1 MLAIRVQLLLK
12 LLVEHLAEFSSDAGV
27 FAMFLEQLKKTYFNI
42 LIKPE
47 RLGKCVRPA
56 KLSSTRPRPPQTDPA
71 KGGRWGASFAPPE
84 TFFVL
89 VRRDVRL
96 LILEQRRWSLG
107 EKYQATVA
115 GLSLQD
121 LLAFV
126 GRLKAE
132 LYVEGLVQGNFT
144 STVGGRLSR
153 LSAGWLA
160 GWRLTASAFLQQEA
174 KDFLH
179 YFTE

>member
-1 MLAIRVQLLLK
+1 MRASRK
-12 LLVEHLAEFSSDAGV
+12 
-27 FAMFLEQLKKTYFNI
+27 
-42 LIKPE
+42 
-47 RLGKCVRPA
+47 A
-56 KLSSTRPRPPQTDPA
+56 KLNAPTPSPDRPCKRGA
-71 KGGRWGASFAPPE
+71 VGGIIRRPE

-107 EKYQATVA
+107 EKYRATVA